1 MFKVKRF
8 GTPLTLFVFLVSMAM
23 ALYLRSSSLRLDSLE
38 QPAGPMAAVKGYG
51 VTIDLT
57 QYAPDQLDPLLA
69 QLREHG
75 LLWLRQ
81 PVRWAELEP
90 EPDRFAWQKLDAVFE
105 AIARHQAGDK
115 PPFKVIAVL
124 HTAPAWARPSHSP
137 ATSPPHDPA
146 DFGRFARTFAL
157 RYGQRAGGPVAYYQ
171 IWDEPNL
178 SANWGR
184 TYVEAAAYA
193 NLLREAA
200 LQIRAVDPQ
209 ATILLAALAPTLE
222 AGPLNLS
229 DLTYLEQL
237 YTLEADPWFDV
248 VAGQGYGFDLEAGD
262 PARPEV
268 LNFRRVELLRRV
280 MLAHGD
286 AETPI
291 WLTAFGWNALP
302 AGWTGPK
309 SSWKTGP
316 AAIQAQRTSAA
327 TALARRDW
335 PWLGPMLA
343 VRWDATALAVTD
355 PARGFSLLDT
365 PPLLS
370 ALRAVATGPSIA
382 TPGQYPASHASGR
395 YSPGWRFAAGQA
407 DPPDEAGQLRLDF
420 EGTRLDLVIN
430 RGAYRGYLWITID
443 GGPANA
449 LPRNSEGQS
458 YLVLSDPWRDSA
470 VVTVA
475 RNLAPGRHQALI
487 IADGGWGHWPLA
499 GWHVYHDVYHELE
512 TLGGF
517 NRQRGSWL
525 LVLGLVVGLS
535 ALRLAW
541 LGRRALPTLARFPM
555 PDQPLLALIA
565 VLAVA
570 GYLAPGGLSL
580 AFALLLGLALL
591 LRPEAGPLLIAF
603 GLSYLPDQKMVLG
616 DVSLLEVVLL
626 ASLGGV
632 LLHRSQRAG
641 GSQSLLAPLSLAL
654 LTLLL
659 LSLLATIFAQDFGVS
674 MFAWRTIVLGAV
686 LFYGLVSGLPETRKF
701 KTWWLVDAFVAG
713 TALHTGLALLLYLL
727 GSHAIEVE
735 GVRRAVGPIY
745 PTPNNLALYLDRGWP
760 IMLAVSLSSGSPPK
774 RRGLYALAL
783 AVTGGALYLTFSRGA
798 LLLGLP
804 AGLIAMALLSFAS
817 RAPWSWRRGLA
828 LAGLGLIGPGLLL
841 WSLVGTAR
849 LRALFELTQG
859 SGFFRLQVWQSALA
873 LLSDHPWLGVGLNN
887 FLYQYRTVYILPSAW
902 QEPNLSHPHNIVLE
916 FATQLGLGGGVVL
929 LGLLA
934 AFYATAWPL
943 YRRTADPLLLG
954 LMSSMAVIL
963 AHGLVDQAFFQ
974 GDLAF
979 SCCLIFGLVQR
990 AARRS

>member
-1 MFKVKRF
+1 MFKVKRS
-8 GTPLTLFVFLVSMAM
+8 GTPLTLFVFLVSMAL
-23 ALYLRSSSLRLDSLE
+23 ALYLRSSLLRLDSLA

-69 QLREHG
+69 QLRGHG

-81 PVRWAELEP
+81 PVRWAEIEP
-90 EPDRFAWQKLDAVFE
+90 EPDRFDWQKLDAVFE
-105 AIARHQAGDK
+105 AVARNQAGDK
-115 PPFKVIAVL
+115 PPFQVIAVL
-124 HTAPAWARPSHSP
+124 HTTPAWARPGHSP
-137 ATSPPHDPA
+137 PTSPPLDPA
-146 DFGRFARTFAL
+146 NFGRFARTFAL
-157 RYGQRAGGPVAYYQ
+157 RYGQRAGGPVVYYQ

-184 TYVEAAAYA
+184 TYVEASAYA

-200 LQIRAVDPQ
+200 LQLRAVDQ
-209 ATILLAALAPTLE
+209 RATILLAALAPTLE

-237 YTLEADPWFDV
+237 YALKADPWFDV
-248 VAGQGYGFDLEAGD
+248 VAGQGYGFDREAGD
-262 PARPEV
+262 AARPEG

-302 AGWTGPK
+302 AGWSGPK
-309 SSWKTGP
+309 SPWKTGP
-316 AAIQAQRTSAA
+316 APGQAQRTTAA
-327 TALARRDW
+327 IALARRDW

-343 VRWDATALAVTD
+343 VRWDVTALAATD

-365 PPLLS
+365 PPVLS
-370 ALRAVATGPSIA
+370 ALRAVATDPPRA

-395 YSPGWRFAAGQA
+395 YSPGWRFAAGLA
-407 DPPDEAGQLRLDF
+407 DPPIEAGQLRLDF
-420 EGTRLDLVIN
+420 EGTRLDLLVN

-443 GGPANA
+443 GEPANA
-449 LPRNSEGQS
+449 LPQDREGQS
-458 YLVLSDPWRDSA
+458 YLVLADPRRDSA

-475 RNLAPGRHQALI
+475 RNLAPGRHRALI
-487 IADGGWGHWPLA
+487 TADGGWGHWPLT
-499 GWHVYHDVYHELE
+499 GWQVYHEPE
-512 TLGGF
+512 TLAGF
-517 NRQRGSWL
+517 NRQQGSWL
-525 LVLGLVVGLS
+525 LVLGLVAGLS
-535 ALRLAW
+535 ALYLAW
-541 LGRRALPTLARFPM
+541 QGRRSLPNLVRFSE
-555 PDQPLLALIA
+555 PDQPMLALIF
-565 VLAVA
+565 VLSLA
-570 GYLAPGGLSL
+570 GYLAPGGLG
-580 AFALLLGLALL
+580 FASALGLGLALL

-603 GLSYLPDQKMVLG
+603 GLSSLPDQKMVWG
-616 DVSLLEVVLL
+616 DVSLLEVVLF
-626 ASLGGV
+626 ASLAGV
-632 LLHRSQRAG
+632 LLHRSRLAS

-674 MFAWRTIVLGAV
+674 MFAWRTIVLGAI
-686 LFYGLVSGLPETRKF
+686 LFYGLVSGLPETGILS
-701 KTWWLVDAFVAG
+701 TWRLVDAFVAG
-713 TALHTGLALLLYLL
+713 TALHAGLVLLLYLL
-727 GSHAIEVE
+727 DSHIIAVE
-735 GVRRAVGPIY
+735 GVRRAMGPIY

-760 IMLAVSLSSGSPPK
+760 IMLTVSLLPGSPPK

-783 AVTGGALYLTFSRGA
+783 TVTGGALYLTFSRGA

-804 AGLIAMALLSFAS
+804 AGLLAMALLSFAS
-817 RAPWSWRRGLA
+817 RASWSWWRGLA

-841 WSLVGTAR
+841 WPLVGTAR

-887 FLYQYRTVYILPSAW
+887 FLYQYRTVYILPTAW

-916 FATQLGLGGGVVL
+916 FTTQLGLGGGVVL
-929 LGLLA
+929 LGLLVT
-934 AFYATAWPL
+934 FYATAWPL

-963 AHGLVDQAFFQ
+963 GHGLVDQAFFQ
-974 GDLAF
+974 VDLAF
-979 SCCLIFGLVQR
+979 SCCLILGLVQR